1 MPDSNKRNCKMSED
15 RFRSLSE
22 KVDDLI
28 GLCADMKR
36 ENQIL
41 KAGENSW
48 RQERKQLINK
58 NKDAKSK
65 LESIL
70 VRLKAMDQS

>member
-1 MPDSNKRNCKMSED
+1 MSED
-15 RFRSLSE
+15 RFQSLNE
-22 KVDDLI
+22 KVDELI
-28 GLCADMKR
+28 DLCADMKR
-36 ENQIL
+36 ENQLL

-48 RQERKQLINK
+48 QNERKQLMDK
-58 NKDAKSK
+58 NKTAKSK